1 VRWIG
6 LALWCLLVGSASAAD
21 PDEAAIDAAEQH
33 SQKGLEHYN
42 AERYPEA
49 VREMLAA
56 YQAVPDA
63 ALLYNIARI
72 YQTMQEPDLA
82 VEYFHRF
89 VKSPDAA
96 PDTVQRAL
104 AYLTELREQEVA
116 PVVAPAPVESAQPL
130 AVARSPAVNWQV
142 VPVIVGASGLA
153 TGVVAG
159 LLAASAQATYLDAD
173 VDYDERLLAQD
184 RGRKLAL
191 WADVGWTFS
200 ALGSGIYWAATPRGT
215 QVSIG
220 RRW

>member
-1 VRWIG
+1 
-6 LALWCLLVGSASAAD
+6 LWCLLVGSASAAD
-21 PDEAAIDAAEQH
+21 PDEAAIDAAELH

-42 AERYPEA
+42 EERYPEA

-82 VEYFHRF
+82 VEYFYRF
-89 VKSPDAA
+89 VKSPDAD
-96 PDTVQRAL
+96 PDTVQKAL
-104 AYLTELREQEVA
+104 AYLAALREQAAALVA
-116 PVVAPAPVESAQPL
+116 APASVEPVRPV
-130 AVARSPAVNWQV
+130 AVARVPSVNWQV
-142 VPVIVGASGLA
+142 VPLIVGASGLA

-173 VDYDERLLAQD
+173 VDYDERLLAQG

-200 ALGSGIYWAATPRGT
+200 ALGSGMYWAVSPRAT

-220 RRW
+220 SRW